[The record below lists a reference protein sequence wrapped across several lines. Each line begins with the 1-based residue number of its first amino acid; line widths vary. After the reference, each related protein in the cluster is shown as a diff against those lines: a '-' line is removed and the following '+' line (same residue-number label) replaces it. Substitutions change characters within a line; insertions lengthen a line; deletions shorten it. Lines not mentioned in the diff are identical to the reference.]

1 MEQIYENLRTY
12 EDYCEALA
20 GIISGSGTGER
31 TAPGLLKKP
40 PVSERLLQ
48 SIWMEGHLKK
58 DALLTLSGKSVEILS
73 PGRWNREAGPDFLA
87 GEIRISG
94 ENRKGDIE
102 IHVNASDWI
111 RHQHDRNFE
120 YNKCIL
126 HVCLYQDDKEKN
138 DVLFNGDKVERLLL
152 EPYVYPDL
160 KTLRDTFTDD
170 DYSYHEDAGVG
181 KCSSVFRSLDAEFL
195 NGFFDLAGDR
205 RIEEK
210 MERLKNQMTGE
221 TYDQVLYQALMSS
234 MGYKGSKT
242 LFFLLSKR
250 APLAEIREY
259 SGGKDLEERIIIT
272 QSILLHVAN
281 LIPVE
286 KEKTSPMDEET
297 IRYLNAL
304 NRWWMEFSGYFSD
317 RILPQ
322 TKKWYAQVRPVNFP
336 TRRIAGI
343 ARLLVKIA
351 PNGGLLDNFVSL
363 FRQGAERAQDNRSI
377 RNFLKQTEN
386 LLTISQDPF
395 WSFRFNFTS
404 PRSKKSLTLIGADR
418 AKTVLFN
425 ALLPML
431 LLHARAEGDKVLE
444 DFILRCLKIFP
455 PLPDNVVTKFM
466 RSRLFGDEKAAKQYI
481 FNERR
486 QQALFK
492 IFHDCCN
499 NNEVTCDECYFYRQS
514 RNRVCDESE
523 AKIVNR

>member
-1 MEQIYENLRTY
+1 MERMYENLRTY
-12 EDYCEALA
+12 EDFCAALA
-20 GIISGSGTGER
+20 EMISGCGAGEKA
-31 TAPGLLKKP
+31 APGLLKKP

-48 SIWMEGHLKK
+48 SIWMDGHLKK
-58 DALLTLSGKSVEILS
+58 DELLTMSGKSVEILS
-73 PGRWNREAGPDFLA
+73 PGRWNKEAGPDFLA
-87 GEIRISG
+87 GELRISG

-138 DVLFNGDKVERLLL
+138 DVLFNGDKLERLLL
-152 EPYVYPDL
+152 EPYLYPDL

-170 DYSYHEDAGVG
+170 DYPYHEDAGVG
-181 KCSSVFRSLDAEFL
+181 KCSSTFRTLDAEFL
-195 NGFFDLAGDR
+195 NRFFDLAGDG

-210 MERLKNQMTGE
+210 MERLKNQLTGE
-221 TYDQVLYQALMSS
+221 GIDQVLYQALMSS

-250 APLAEIREY
+250 APLGEIWEY
-259 SGGKDLEERIIIT
+259 SRGKDPEEQVIIT

-286 KEKTSPMDEET
+286 KEKTAPMDEET
-297 IRYLNAL
+297 IRYLNTL

-322 TKKWYAQVRPVNFP
+322 TKKWYSQVRPVNFP

-343 ARLLVKIA
+343 ARLLTKVA
-351 PNGGLLDNFVSL
+351 PNGRLMDNFVTL
-363 FRQGAERAQDNRSI
+363 FRQAGEKAQDNQAVKH
-377 RNFLKQTEN
+377 FLKETEN
-386 LLTISQDPF
+386 LLTISHDPF

-404 PRSKKSLTLIGADR
+404 PKSKKSLTLIGADR
-418 AKTVLFN
+418 ARTMLFN
-425 ALLPML
+425 ALVPML
-431 LLHARAEGDKVLE
+431 LLRAREERDKSLE
-444 DFILRCLKIFP
+444 DFILRCIKLFP
-455 PLPDNVVTKFM
+455 SLPDNVVTKFM
-466 RSRLFGDEKAAKQYI
+466 RLRLFGDENTAKQYI

-499 NNEVTCDECYFYRQS
+499 NNEVTCDECYFYRQT
-514 RNRVCDESE
+514 RNRVCDEGE